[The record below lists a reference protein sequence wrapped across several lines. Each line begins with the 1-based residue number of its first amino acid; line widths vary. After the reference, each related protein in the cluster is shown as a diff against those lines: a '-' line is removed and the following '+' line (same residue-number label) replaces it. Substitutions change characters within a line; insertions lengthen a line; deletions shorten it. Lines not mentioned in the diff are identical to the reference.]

1 MEQQLFRAV
10 VTVGPRGRAVF
21 VVPFDPG
28 RTWGTKADHPVGG
41 TIGGKQV
48 RGRLMP
54 SEDGWVLTITPM
66 WLRDSGVAV
75 GDHVT
80 SSWLRKARNAMNSPT
95 ISLRHS
101 P

>member
-10 VTVGPRGRAVF
+10 VTVGPRGRAVI

-66 WLRDSGVAV
+66 WLRDSTPAPCSGGASTCA
-75 GDHVT
+75 G
-80 SSWLRKARNAMNSPT
+80 ACAPPSPGT
-95 ISLRHS
+95 IRSLL
-101 P
+101 PG